1 MTLRL
6 TRAALLA
13 GTASALVIPCVARAQ
28 TATSPVKVGIALND
42 PYLEP
47 YYARDQGFFA
57 SAGID
62 VTIETIAN
70 GGAIVQAAAANA
82 IDVGVGELT
91 QVVNAIDHGVPFS
104 VFAGGAIHSPAEPTL
119 VLCVAK
125 NAPEKTAKD
134 FEGKTVGITTLRS
147 LPAAAVMLWL
157 EKGGADL
164 TKVKFFELPLSQLA
178 PALARGTVTA
188 ALVGEPFITDAG
200 DAIRQLAVPFDA
212 VAPSFYIGCWYAKRD
227 WLAKNGSTA
236 KRFADAIYAAG
247 RWANTHRPES
257 AVIEA
262 KYLQLD
268 ADKLKTMRR
277 NTFATALD
285 PKLMQP
291 VLDLAV
297 RYKMLAKPVAAGDVI
312 TRPA

>member
-1 MTLRL
+1 
-6 TRAALLA
+6 
-13 GTASALVIPCVARAQ
+13 
-28 TATSPVKVGIALND
+28 VKVGIALND

-47 YYARDQGFFA
+47 FYARDQGFFA

-62 VTIETIAN
+62 VSIETIAN

-91 QVVNAIDHGVPFS
+91 QVVNAIDHGVPFA

-134 FEGKTVGITTLRS
+134 FEGKTIGITTLRS

-164 TKVKFFELPLSQLA
+164 TKVKLFELPLSQMA
-178 PALARGTVTA
+178 PAVARGTIAA

-200 DAIRQLAVPFDA
+200 DALRQLAVPFDA

-227 WLAKNGSTA
+227 WLAKNA
-236 KRFADAIYAAG
+236 VAARRFADAIYAAG
-247 RWANTHRPES
+247 KWANGHRAES
-257 AVIEA
+257 AAIEA
-262 KYLQLD
+262 KYLKLD
-268 ADKLKTMRR
+268 ADKLRAMRR
-277 NTFATALD
+277 NTFSTALD

-297 RYKMLAKPVAAGDVI
+297 RYKMLAKPVAANEVI
-312 TRPA
+312 A

>member
-1 MTLRL
+1 M
-6 TRAALLA
+6 LA
-13 GTASALVIPCVARAQ
+13 GTAGALLAPRLARAQ
-28 TATSPVKVGIALND
+28 TTLLPVKVGIALND

-57 SAGID
+57 AAGID
-62 VTIETIAN
+62 VTIEPIAN

-125 NAPEKTAKD
+125 NATEKTPKD
-134 FEGKTVGITTLRS
+134 FEGKTIGITTLSS
-147 LPAAAVMLWL
+147 LPAASVMLWL

-164 TKVKFFELPLSQLA
+164 SKVKFFELPLSQLA
-178 PALARGTVTA
+178 PALTRGTVTA

-200 DAIRQLAVPFDA
+200 DGIRQLAVPFDA
-212 VAPSFYIGCWYAKRD
+212 VAPTFYIGCWYAKRD
-227 WLAKNGSTA
+227 WLAKNAVAA
-236 KRFADAIYAAG
+236 KRFADAIYTAG
-247 RWANTHRPES
+247 RWANTHRSES

-262 KYLQLD
+262 KYLRLD
-268 ADKLKTMRR
+268 ADKLRAMRR

-297 RYKMLAKPVAAGDVI
+297 RYKMLAKPVLAGDVI

>member
-1 MTLRL
+1 MMPRITREAMIASTLGIL
-6 TRAALLA
+6 C
-13 GTASALVIPCVARAQ
+13 TAPSLVRAQ
-28 TATSPVKVGIALND
+28 TALLPVKVGIALND

-47 YYARDQGFFA
+47 FYARDQGFFA
-57 SAGID
+57 TAGID
-62 VTIETIAN
+62 VSIETIAN

-82 IDVGVGELT
+82 IDIGVGELT
-91 QVVNAIDHGVPFS
+91 QVVNAIDHGVPFA

-119 VLCVAK
+119 VLCVTK

-134 FEGKTVGITTLRS
+134 FEGKIIGITTLRS

-164 TKVKFFELPLSQLA
+164 SKVKLFELPLSQMA
-178 PALARGTVTA
+178 PAVARGTITA

-200 DAIRQLAVPFDA
+200 DALRQIAVPFDA

-227 WLAKNGSTA
+227 WLVKNA
-236 KRFADAIYAAG
+236 VAARRFSDAIYAAG
-247 RWANTHRPES
+247 KWANAHRSES

-262 KYLQLD
+262 KYLKLD
-268 ADKLKTMRR
+268 ADKLRAMRR
-277 NTFATALD
+277 NTFSTALD

-297 RYKMLAKPVAAGDVI
+297 RYKMLGKPVAASEVI
-312 TRPA
+312 A